1 MFDITNIVVGYEI
14 PKVVIEPFQQEDL
27 IEYAKAS
34 GDYNPIHLD
43 KNFANNIGLDNVI
56 VHGML
61 IMAHLGKSIAN
72 SITISYLKHFS
83 VQFSSITTLGEKLI
97 IGGEVIKIKNFKEKK
112 IITLNLKVLN
122 LSNDVKILGKA
133 IFCTQLEINF
143 LIDTDN
149 KLNNY

>member
-1 MFDITNIVVGYEI
+1 MFDITNIIVGHEI
-14 PKVVIEPFQQEDL
+14 PEVIIEPLQQQDL
-27 IEYAKAS
+27 IKYAKAS

-72 SITISYLKHFS
+72 SMTISYLNHFS

-97 IGGEVIKIKNFKEKK
+97 CSGQVIKIEKDKEKK
-112 IITLNLKVLN
+112 IISLNLKVLN
-122 LSNDVKILGKA
+122 LSNDVKILGRA
-133 IFCTQLEINF
+133 IFST
-143 LIDTDN
+143 
-149 KLNNY
+149 

>member
-1 MFDITNIVVGYEI
+1 MFDITNIIVGHEI
-14 PKVVIEPFQQEDL
+14 PEVIIEPLQQQDL
-27 IEYAKAS
+27 IKYAKAS

-72 SITISYLKHFS
+72 SMTIPYLKHFS

-97 IGGEVIKIKNFKEKK
+97 CSGQIIKIEKDKEKK
-112 IITLNLKVLN
+112 IISLNLKVLN
-122 LSNDVKILGKA
+122 LSNDVKILGRA
-133 IFCTQLEINF
+133 IFST
-143 LIDTDN
+143 
-149 KLNNY
+149 

>member
-1 MFDITNIVVGYEI
+1 MFDITNIIVGHEI
-14 PKVVIEPFQQEDL
+14 PEVIIEPLQQQDL
-27 IEYAKAS
+27 IKYARAS

-72 SITISYLKHFS
+72 SMTIPYLKHFS

-97 IGGEVIKIKNFKEKK
+97 CSGQVIKIEKDKEKK
-112 IITLNLKVLN
+112 IISLNLKVLN
-122 LSNDVKILGKA
+122 LSNDVKILGRA
-133 IFCTQLEINF
+133 IFST
-143 LIDTDN
+143 
-149 KLNNY
+149 

>member
-1 MFDITNIVVGYEI
+1 MFDITNIIVGHEI
-14 PKVVIEPFQQEDL
+14 PEVIIEPLQQQDL
-27 IEYAKAS
+27 IKYAKAS

-72 SITISYLKHFS
+72 SMTIPYLKHFS

-97 IGGEVIKIKNFKEKK
+97 CSGQVIKIEKDKEKK
-112 IITLNLKVLN
+112 IISLNLKVLN
-122 LSNDVKILGKA
+122 LSKDVKIFGRA
-133 IFCTQLEINF
+133 IFSI
-143 LIDTDN
+143 
-149 KLNNY
+149 

>member
-1 MFDITNIVVGYEI
+1 MFRITNITVGYEI
-14 PKVVIEPFQQEDL
+14 PEFTIEPFQQQNL
-27 IEYAKAS
+27 INYAKAS

-43 KNFANNIGLDNVI
+43 KNFANNLGFDNVI

-72 SITISYLKHFS
+72 SMTISYLKHFS

-97 IGGEVIKIKNFKEKK
+97 CSGRVRKIEKNKEKK
-112 IITLNLKVLN
+112 IISLNLKVIN

-133 IFCTQLEINF
+133 IFST
-143 LIDTDN
+143 
-149 KLNNY
+149 

>member
-1 MFDITNIVVGYEI
+1 MFDITNIIVGHEI
-14 PKVVIEPFQQEDL
+14 PEVIIEPLQQQDL
-27 IEYAKAS
+27 IKYAKAS

-72 SITISYLKHFS
+72 SMTISYLKHFS

-97 IGGEVIKIKNFKEKK
+97 CSGQVIKIEKYKEKK
-112 IITLNLKVLN
+112 IISLNLKVLN
-122 LSNDVKILGKA
+122 LSNDVKILGRA
-133 IFCTQLEINF
+133 IFST
-143 LIDTDN
+143 
-149 KLNNY
+149 

>member
-1 MFDITNIVVGYEI
+1 MFDITNIVVGYKI

-133 IFCTQLEINF
+133 IFCT
-143 LIDTDN
+143 
-149 KLNNY
+149 

>member
-1 MFDITNIVVGYEI
+1 MFDITNILVGHEI
-14 PKVVIEPFQQEDL
+14 PEVIIEPLQQQDL
-27 IEYAKAS
+27 IKYAKAS

-72 SITISYLKHFS
+72 SMTIPYLKHFS

-97 IGGEVIKIKNFKEKK
+97 CSGQVIKIEKDKEKK
-112 IITLNLKVLN
+112 IISLNLKVLN
-122 LSNDVKILGKA
+122 LSNDIKILGKA
-133 IFCTQLEINF
+133 IFST
-143 LIDTDN
+143 
-149 KLNNY
+149 

>member
-1 MFDITNIVVGYEI
+1 MFDITNIIVGDEI
-14 PKVVIEPFQQEDL
+14 PEVIIEPLQQQDL
-27 IEYAKAS
+27 IKYAKAS

-72 SITISYLKHFS
+72 SMTISYLKHFS

-97 IGGEVIKIKNFKEKK
+97 CSGQVIKIEKDKEKK
-112 IITLNLKVLN
+112 IISLNLKVLN

-133 IFCTQLEINF
+133 IFST
-143 LIDTDN
+143 
-149 KLNNY
+149 

>member
-1 MFDITNIVVGYEI
+1 MFDITNIIVGHEI
-14 PKVVIEPFQQEDL
+14 PKVIIEPLQQQDL
-27 IEYAKAS
+27 IKYAKAS

-43 KNFANNIGLDNVI
+43 RNFANNIGLDNVI

-72 SITISYLKHFS
+72 SMTIPYLKHFS

-97 IGGEVIKIKNFKEKK
+97 CSGQVIKIEKDKEKK
-112 IITLNLKVLN
+112 IISLNLKVIN

-133 IFCTQLEINF
+133 IFST
-143 LIDTDN
+143 
-149 KLNNY
+149 

>member
-1 MFDITNIVVGYEI
+1 MFDITNIIVGHEI
-14 PKVVIEPFQQEDL
+14 PEVIIEPLQQQDL

-34 GDYNPIHLD
+34 GDYNPIHLN

-72 SITISYLKHFS
+72 SMTISYLKHFS

-97 IGGEVIKIKNFKEKK
+97 CSGQVIRIEKDKEKK
-112 IITLNLKVLN
+112 IISLNLKVIN
-122 LSNDVKILGKA
+122 LSNDVKILGRA
-133 IFCTQLEINF
+133 IFST
-143 LIDTDN
+143 
-149 KLNNY
+149 

>member
-1 MFDITNIVVGYEI
+1 MFDITNIIVGDEI
-14 PKVVIEPFQQEDL
+14 PEVIIEPLQQQDL
-27 IEYAKAS
+27 IKYAKAS

-72 SITISYLKHFS
+72 SMTIPYLKHFS

-97 IGGEVIKIKNFKEKK
+97 CSGQVIKIEKDKEKK
-112 IITLNLKVLN
+112 IISLNLKVLN

-133 IFCTQLEINF
+133 IFT
-143 LIDTDN
+143 T
-149 KLNNY
+149 

>member
-1 MFDITNIVVGYEI
+1 MFDITNIIVGHEI
-14 PKVVIEPFQQEDL
+14 PEVIIEPLQQQDL
-27 IEYAKAS
+27 IKYAKAS

-72 SITISYLKHFS
+72 SMTISYLKHFS

-97 IGGEVIKIKNFKEKK
+97 CSGQVIKIEKEKEKK
-112 IITLNLKVLN
+112 IISLNLKVLN
-122 LSNDVKILGKA
+122 LSNDIKILGKA
-133 IFCTQLEINF
+133 IFST
-143 LIDTDN
+143 
-149 KLNNY
+149 

>member
-1 MFDITNIVVGYEI
+1 MFDITNIIVGDEI
-14 PKVVIEPFQQEDL
+14 PEVIIEPLQQQDL
-27 IEYAKAS
+27 IKYAKAS

-72 SITISYLKHFS
+72 SLTIPFLKHFS

-97 IGGEVIKIKNFKEKK
+97 CSGEVINIEKDKEKK

-133 IFCTQLEINF
+133 IFST
-143 LIDTDN
+143 
-149 KLNNY
+149 

>member
-1 MFDITNIVVGYEI
+1 MFDITNIIVGDEI
-14 PKVVIEPFQQEDL
+14 PEVIIEPLQQQDL
-27 IEYAKAS
+27 IKYAKAS

-72 SITISYLKHFS
+72 SMTIPYLKHFS

-97 IGGEVIKIKNFKEKK
+97 CSGQVIKIEKDKEKK
-112 IITLNLKVLN
+112 IISLNLKVLN
-122 LSNDVKILGKA
+122 LSNDVKILSKA
-133 IFCTQLEINF
+133 IFSI
-143 LIDTDN
+143 
-149 KLNNY
+149 

>member
-1 MFDITNIVVGYEI
+1 MFDITNIIVGHEI
-14 PKVVIEPFQQEDL
+14 PEVIIEPLQQQDL
-27 IEYAKAS
+27 IKYAKAS

-72 SITISYLKHFS
+72 SMTTSYLKHFS

-97 IGGEVIKIKNFKEKK
+97 CSGEVIKIEKEKEKK
-112 IITLNLKVLN
+112 IISLNLKVLN
-122 LSNDVKILGKA
+122 LSNDVKILGRA
-133 IFCTQLEINF
+133 IFST
-143 LIDTDN
+143 
-149 KLNNY
+149 

>member
-1 MFDITNIVVGYEI
+1 MFDITNIIVGDEI
-14 PKVVIEPFQQEDL
+14 PEVIIEPLQQQDL
-27 IEYAKAS
+27 IKYAKAS

-72 SITISYLKHFS
+72 SMTIAYLKHFS

-97 IGGEVIKIKNFKEKK
+97 CSGQVIKIEKDKEKK
-112 IITLNLKVLN
+112 IISLNLKVLN
-122 LSNDVKILGKA
+122 LSNDVKILGRA
-133 IFCTQLEINF
+133 IFST
-143 LIDTDN
+143 
-149 KLNNY
+149 

>member
-1 MFDITNIVVGYEI
+1 MLDITNIIVGDEI
-14 PKVVIEPFQQEDL
+14 PEVIIEPLQQQDL
-27 IEYAKAS
+27 IKYAKAS

-72 SITISYLKHFS
+72 SMTIPYLKHFS

-97 IGGEVIKIKNFKEKK
+97 CSGEVIKIEKYKEKK

-122 LSNDVKILGKA
+122 LSNDVKILGRA
-133 IFCTQLEINF
+133 IFST
-143 LIDTDN
+143 
-149 KLNNY
+149 

>member
-1 MFDITNIVVGYEI
+1 MFDITNIIVGHEI
-14 PKVVIEPFQQEDL
+14 PEVIIEPLQQQDL
-27 IEYAKAS
+27 IKYAKAS

-72 SITISYLKHFS
+72 SMTIPYLKHFS
-83 VQFSSITTLGEKLI
+83 VQFSSITTLGEKLVCS
-97 IGGEVIKIKNFKEKK
+97 GQVIKIEKDKEKK
-112 IITLNLKVLN
+112 IISLNLKVLN

-133 IFCTQLEINF
+133 IFST
-143 LIDTDN
+143 
-149 KLNNY
+149 

>member
-1 MFDITNIVVGYEI
+1 MFDITNIIVGYEI
-14 PKVVIEPFQQEDL
+14 PELIIEPLQQQDL
-27 IEYAKAS
+27 IKYAKAS

-72 SITISYLKHFS
+72 SMTISYLKHFS

-97 IGGEVIKIKNFKEKK
+97 CSGQVIKIEKDKEKK
-112 IITLNLKVLN
+112 IISLNLKVLN
-122 LSNDVKILGKA
+122 LSNDVKILGRA
-133 IFCTQLEINF
+133 IFST
-143 LIDTDN
+143 
-149 KLNNY
+149 

>member
-1 MFDITNIVVGYEI
+1 MFDITNTNVGHEI
-14 PKVVIEPFQQEDL
+14 PEVIIEPLQQQDL
-27 IEYAKAS
+27 IKYAKAS

-72 SITISYLKHFS
+72 SMTIPYLKHFS

-97 IGGEVIKIKNFKEKK
+97 CSGQVIKIEKDKEKK
-112 IITLNLKVLN
+112 IISLNLKVLN
-122 LSNDVKILGKA
+122 LSNDVKILGRA
-133 IFCTQLEINF
+133 IFST
-143 LIDTDN
+143 
-149 KLNNY
+149 

>member
-1 MFDITNIVVGYEI
+1 MFDITNILVGHEI
-14 PKVVIEPFQQEDL
+14 PEVIIEPLQQQDL
-27 IEYAKAS
+27 IKYAKAS

-72 SITISYLKHFS
+72 SMTIPYLKHFS

-97 IGGEVIKIKNFKEKK
+97 CSGQVIKIEKDKEKK
-112 IITLNLKVLN
+112 IISLNLKVLN
-122 LSNDVKILGKA
+122 LSNDVKILGRA
-133 IFCTQLEINF
+133 IFST
-143 LIDTDN
+143 
-149 KLNNY
+149 

>member
-1 MFDITNIVVGYEI
+1 MFDITNIIVGHEI
-14 PKVVIEPFQQEDL
+14 PEVIIEPLQQQDL
-27 IEYAKAS
+27 IKYAKAS

-97 IGGEVIKIKNFKEKK
+97 CSGQVIKIEKEKEKEKK
-112 IITLNLKVLN
+112 IISLNLKVLN
-122 LSNDVKILGKA
+122 LSNDVKILGRA
-133 IFCTQLEINF
+133 IFST
-143 LIDTDN
+143 
-149 KLNNY
+149 

>member
-1 MFDITNIVVGYEI
+1 MFNIINIAVGYEI
-14 PKVVIEPFQQEDL
+14 PELIIEPFQQQDL
-27 IEYAKAS
+27 IKYAKAS

-72 SITISYLKHFS
+72 SLSISFLKHFS
-83 VQFSSITTLGEKLI
+83 VQFCSITTLGEQLI
-97 IGGEVIKIKNFKEKK
+97 CSGEVIKIEKVKEKK

-133 IFCTQLEINF
+133 IFSI
-143 LIDTDN
+143 
-149 KLNNY
+149 